1 MLYAGRAEAGL
12 RWIKDAAPGAAQL
25 AGAQEAGG
33 AGMSAVGGKE
43 AGAVRTEAAD
53 TGSPLGAAHWFA
65 LVAALVVG
73 GLFFAA
79 RAGDGYTHVA
89 GLLFA
94 GFGLLFG
101 ARLLHRL
108 LP

>member
-1 MLYAGRAEAGL
+1 
-12 RWIKDAAPGAAQL
+12 
-25 AGAQEAGG
+25 
-33 AGMSAVGGKE
+33 
-43 AGAVRTEAAD
+43 
-53 TGSPLGAAHWFA
+53 
-65 LVAALVVG
+65 VVF

-79 RAGDGYTHVA
+79 RAGDGYTHVS

-94 GFGLLFG
+94 AFGLLFG

>member
-1 MLYAGRAEAGL
+1 M
-12 RWIKDAAPGAAQL
+12 AADG
-25 AGAQEAGG
+25 
-33 AGMSAVGGKE
+33 VE
-43 AGAVRTEAAD
+43 AGAERTGA
-53 TGSPLGAAHWFA
+53 GGVLGAAPWFA
-65 LVAALVVG
+65 LVAALVLG
-73 GLFFAA
+73 GLLFAA
-79 RAGDGYTHVA
+79 RAGDAYTHVS

>member
-1 MLYAGRAEAGL
+1 MAFGEEG
-12 RWIKDAAPGAAQL
+12 
-25 AGAQEAGG
+25 AGASRTG
-33 AGMSAVGGKE
+33 AGTDGGGLL
-43 AGAVRTEAAD
+43 GAV
-53 TGSPLGAAHWFA
+53 PWFV

-73 GLFFAA
+73 GLLLAA
-79 RAGDGYTHVA
+79 RAGDGYTHVS

>member
-1 MLYAGRAEAGL
+1 MAFGE
-12 RWIKDAAPGAAQL
+12 
-25 AGAQEAGG
+25 EG
-33 AGMSAVGGKE
+33 AG
-43 AGAVRTEAAD
+43 TD
-53 TGSPLGAAHWFA
+53 NLLGAAPWFA
-65 LVAALVVG
+65 LVAALVVF
-73 GLFFAA
+73 GLLFAA
-79 RAGDGYTHVA
+79 RAGDGYTHAA

>member
-1 MLYAGRAEAGL
+1 MVVMGETETEHRRRAGT
-12 RWIKDAAPGAAQL
+12 
-25 AGAQEAGG
+25 AGG
-33 AGMSAVGGKE
+33 V
-43 AGAVRTEAAD
+43 AGAV
-53 TGSPLGAAHWFA
+53 HWFA

-79 RAGDGYTHVA
+79 RAGDAYTHVA

-94 GFGLLFG
+94 GFGLVFG
-101 ARLLHRL
+101 GRLLHRL

>member
-1 MLYAGRAEAGL
+1 MSTVGETRGT
-12 RWIKDAAPGAAQL
+12 
-25 AGAQEAGG
+25 AGAKAAAGDLTG
-33 AGMSAVGGKE
+33 AI
-43 AGAVRTEAAD
+43 
-53 TGSPLGAAHWFA
+53 PWFV
-65 LVAALVVG
+65 LVVVLVVG

-79 RAGDGYTHVA
+79 RAGDAYTHA
-89 GLLFA
+89 SGLLFA

>member
-1 MLYAGRAEAGL
+1 MSQIGEATVSGQT
-12 RWIKDAAPGAAQL
+12 KAAP
-25 AGAQEAGG
+25 
-33 AGMSAVGGKE
+33 SAF
-43 AGAVRTEAAD
+43 
-53 TGSPLGAAHWFA
+53 LGAAPWFA
-65 LVAALVVG
+65 LVVVLVIVG
-73 GLFFAA
+73 LLFAA
-79 RAGDGYTHVA
+79 RAGDAYTHVS

>member
-1 MLYAGRAEAGL
+1 MAFGEEGAGADRAESGTDGDL
-12 RWIKDAAPGAAQL
+12 
-25 AGAQEAGG
+25 
-33 AGMSAVGGKE
+33 
-43 AGAVRTEAAD
+43 
-53 TGSPLGAAHWFA
+53 LGAAPWFV

-73 GLFFAA
+73 GLWFAA
-79 RAGDGYTHVA
+79 RAGDAYTHAA

>member
-1 MLYAGRAEAGL
+1 MAFGEEGAGTGRAEAGT
-12 RWIKDAAPGAAQL
+12 D
-25 AGAQEAGG
+25 GG
-33 AGMSAVGGKE
+33 GLL
-43 AGAVRTEAAD
+43 GAV
-53 TGSPLGAAHWFA
+53 PWFA
-65 LVAALVVG
+65 LVAFMVIG
-73 GLFFAA
+73 GLLLSA
-79 RAGDGYTHVA
+79 RAGDAYTHVA